1 MQTKIGVEQSIYV
14 IVIIAKQKSG
24 EAMKSQALSEILG
37 VSDSYLKKI
46 LGKLVRA
53 GILKSS
59 ASKTGGMSLGRQP
72 QKITFLDIFEAI
84 EGETPFLHSHNLR
97 ETVQTDDID
106 EFVKQ
111 ADKTL
116 SIFREAEDS
125 YKSSLSKYTIADLL
139 Y

>member
-1 MQTKIGVEQSIYV
+1 M
-14 IVIIAKQKSG
+14 
-24 EAMKSQALSEILG
+24 
-37 VSDSYLKKI
+37 
-46 LGKLVRA
+46 
-53 GILKSS
+53 
-59 ASKTGGMSLGRQP
+59 
-72 QKITFLDIFEAI
+72 DIFEAI

-111 ADKTL
+111 ADKAL
-116 SIFREAEDS
+116 SIFREAENS

>member
-1 MQTKIGVEQSIYV
+1 
-14 IVIIAKQKSG
+14 
-24 EAMKSQALSEILG
+24 MKSQALSEILG

-111 ADKTL
+111 ADKAL
-116 SIFREAEDS
+116 SIFREAENS